1 MVSGMNDVLN
11 SQGYTQA
18 AWWNR
23 IPDAAWALMGLI
35 AISCNLLFGYGE
47 RRTSTL
53 ALALPLIVSIAF
65 FLIADI
71 DSPRSGVIRNLP
83 QNLIALSQTMKTH

>member
-1 MVSGMNDVLN
+1 
-11 SQGYTQA
+11 
-18 AWWNR
+18 
-23 IPDAAWALMGLI
+23 
-35 AISCNLLFGYGE
+35 
-47 RRTSTL
+47 L

-65 FLIADI
+65 FLIADL